1 MKGGSVTGLAQVL
14 RAFDR
19 AVSGIP
25 DALAAAIYQEEQE
38 IIGVAQER
46 TPVDIGRLR
55 ATGYAAPPKKTMQGP
70 EGEIGF
76 GTDYGLAVHE
86 RVEVWHR
93 VGGPKFLESAVNEA
107 QRGYSRRIA
116 DRTWSNYRQGIGVR
130 AVPQHQPTK
139 PPASVG
145 SKASVPKDLR

>member
-1 MKGGSVTGLAQVL
+1 MNGGNQISGLERVL
-14 RAFDR
+14 RAMDR
-19 AVSGIP
+19 AVSGIE
-25 DALAAAIYQEEQE
+25 DGLAAAIYQEGQE

-46 TPVDIGRLR
+46 TPVDTGRLR
-55 ATGYAAPPKKTMQGP
+55 ATGYAAPPEKTVQGP

-107 QRGYSRRIA
+107 QKGYSRRIA
-116 DRTWSNYRQGIGVR
+116 DQTWHNYKNNIGVK
-130 AVPQHQPTK
+130 AVPQHQPTS
-139 PPASVG
+139 PRG
-145 SKASVPKDLR
+145 ASVPKGLR